1 MGVGVGSPTG
11 AAGCVAGVAG
21 DGGGPDEVTAPA
33 AAPAHGGVESAGF
46 GRARA
51 AEGMGAPPASLKPA
65 SGSSPAADVV
75 GVVVGSPTGAAGCVA
90 GAAGDGGGPDE
101 ATAPAAADSP

>member
-75 GVVVGSPTGAAGCVA
+75 GVVVGSPTGAAG
-90 GAAGDGGGPDE
+90 AAGDGGGPDE

>member
-1 MGVGVGSPTG
+1 MLSSFLT
-11 AAGCVAGVAG
+11 AWCVAGAAG

-51 AEGMGAPPASLKPA
+51 AEGMGAPPAS
-65 SGSSPAADVV
+65 GSSPAADVV
-75 GVVVGSPTGAAGCVA
+75 GVGVGSPTGAAGCVA
-90 GAAGDGGGPDE
+90 GVAGDGGGLDE